1 MDSQGLERQRGVVAG
16 SDGSADALPEPCPRF
31 ATRDEWETWQ
41 RSLTWDQQ
49 LRRADLD
56 PPEHEYSDADRA
68 KARARDERRRAQR
81 WNPDPFSHADDRRD
95 GRWPRVDQLEAPAL
109 SNTWRMDPACGY
121 SPGGFALRL
130 RQVPHRDPVEERLP
144 ARARR
149 DPETRLI
156 WLHDSI
162 EQEENSLRTA
172 LKLVLRE
179 RHERLSRDEASATV
193 RAMAWCHLLA
203 GRCQLRALRELKNV
217 AHAEVQRQRSQL
229 TLF

>member
-1 MDSQGLERQRGVVAG
+1 MDQQGVDRQLVPGC
-16 SDGSADALPEPCPRF
+16 DGSAGALPEPCPRF
-31 ATRDEWETWQ
+31 ATPDEWETWQ

-56 PPEHEYSDADRA
+56 PPAHEYSDADSA

-81 WNPDPFSHADDRRD
+81 WDPDPFCYADDRRT
-95 GRWPRVDQLEAPAL
+95 GPWPRVDQIEAPAL

-130 RQVPHRDPVEERLP
+130 RPVPYRELVEDRLP

-149 DPETRLI
+149 DPETRLTC
-156 WLHDSI
+156 LRESI
-162 EQEENSLRTA
+162 EQEEASLRAA

-179 RHERLSRDEASATV
+179 RHGRLSRVEASATV
-193 RAMAWCHLLA
+193 RAMAWCHLFA
-203 GRCQLRALRELKNV
+203 GRCLLRALCELKKA

>member
-1 MDSQGLERQRGVVAG
+1 MDSQGLDRQLVAG
-16 SDGSADALPEPCPRF
+16 SDGSAGALPEPCPRF

-56 PPEHEYSDADRA
+56 APEHEYSDADSA
-68 KARARDERRRAQR
+68 KARARDERHRARR
-81 WNPDPFSHADDRRD
+81 WNPDPFSYADDRRD
-95 GRWPRVDQLEAPAL
+95 EHWPRVDQLEAPTL

-130 RQVPHRDPVEERLP
+130 RQVPYRELVEDRLP

-149 DPETRLI
+149 DPETRLT
-156 WLHDSI
+156 WLCESI
-162 EQEENSLRTA
+162 EQEEASLRAA

-179 RHERLSRDEASATV
+179 RHGRLPRDEASATV
-193 RAMAWCHLLA
+193 RAMAWCHLFA
-203 GRCQLRALRELKNV
+203 GRCQLQALRE
-217 AHAEVQRQRSQL
+217 HAKEVRSEINGSQL

>member
-1 MDSQGLERQRGVVAG
+1 MDSQGLDRQRGVVAG
-16 SDGSADALPEPCPRF
+16 SDGSAGALPQPCPRF

-56 PPEHEYSDADRA
+56 PPEHEYSEADTAKA
-68 KARARDERRRAQR
+68 KAREERRRAQR
-81 WNPDPFSHADDRRD
+81 WDPDPFSYAEARRA
-95 GRWPRVDQLEAPAL
+95 GPWPRVDQVEDAAH

-130 RQVPHRDPVEERLP
+130 RQVPYRELVEDRLP

-149 DPETRLI
+149 DPETRLT
-156 WLHDSI
+156 WLRESI
-162 EQEENSLRTA
+162 EQEEASLRAA

-203 GRCQLRALRELKNV
+203 GRCQLRALRELKNS
-217 AHAEVQRQRSQL
+217 ANAEVQRHRSQL